1 MTFKEKCEFANLQRF
16 DTVLGIVIANTA
28 KGIWIDI
35 GEGICGFASYS
46 TLPIGTTLLCS
57 IRRLDLEKEFILL
70 DIDSTIS
77 VAA

>member
-1 MTFKEKCEFANLQRF
+1 MTFKERFELTNLQKF
-16 DTVLGIVIANTA
+16 DSIFGKVTANTS

-57 IRRLDLEKEFILL
+57 IRRLDLEKEFVLL